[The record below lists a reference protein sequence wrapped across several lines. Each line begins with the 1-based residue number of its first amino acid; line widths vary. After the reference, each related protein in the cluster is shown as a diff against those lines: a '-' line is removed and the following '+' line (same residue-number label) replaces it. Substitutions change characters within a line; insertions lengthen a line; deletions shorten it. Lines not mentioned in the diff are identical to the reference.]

1 MPPITLA
8 GILGPVTTP
17 FTASEGPDLVGF
29 ASNIRSHLAHGL
41 HGIVVCGSTG
51 EAALLDEAER
61 AALLETARATVPQGT
76 LLLMGTGAESTRQC
90 VSRCRDAGARG
101 ADAVL
106 VVAPH
111 YYGAQMTPGA
121 LRAHYQRVAGESP
134 LPVVLYNI
142 PKYMHFRFEPD
153 LVAELSMH
161 ENIVGIKDSSGDL
174 ALLEGYVQAQG
185 PSFSV
190 LTGSGGQLLPGLQL
204 GVRGGIVAVS
214 LFAGGLC
221 VDVYE
226 GFKRGDI
233 ARAAVAQERLKPMAS
248 QIVAGLG
255 IPGVKA
261 ALDAV
266 GLVGGAVR
274 MPLRALSAD
283 EQRSVRELMA
293 APVA

>member
-1 MPPITLA
+1 MSSIRLA
-8 GILGPVTTP
+8 GVLGPVTTP
-17 FTASEGPDLVGF
+17 FTASETPDLVGF
-29 ASNIRSHLAHGL
+29 SSNIRSHLAHGL

-61 AALLETARATVPQGT
+61 SQLVATAREAVPSDR

-90 VSRCRDAGARG
+90 VTRCRDAGARG

-111 YYGAQMTPGA
+111 YYGAQMTGDA
-121 LRAHYQRVAGESP
+121 LRAHYLRVADESP
-134 LPVVLYNI
+134 VPVVLYNI
-142 PKYMHFRFEPD
+142 PKYMHFRLEPE

-174 ALLEGYVQAQG
+174 ALLEGYMQSQG
-185 PSFSV
+185 ASFTV
-190 LTGSGGQLLPGLQL
+190 LTGNGGQLLPALQM
-204 GVRGGIVAVS
+204 GARGGIVAVG
-214 LFAGGLC
+214 LFAAGLC

-226 GFKRGDI
+226 GFRTRDLV
-233 ARAAVAQERLKPMAS
+233 RATAAQEKLKPMAS

-255 IPGVKA
+255 VPGVKA

-266 GLVGGAVR
+266 GLVGGPVRLPLLALNADQVRAVQ
-274 MPLRALSAD
+274 ALMSA
-283 EQRSVRELMA
+283 
-293 APVA
+293 

>member
-1 MPPITLA
+1 MSPIRLA
-8 GILGPVTTP
+8 GVLGPVTTP
-17 FTASEGPDLVGF
+17 FTASETPDLVGF
-29 ASNIRSHLAHGL
+29 SSNIRSHLAHGL

-61 AALLETARATVPQGT
+61 AQLVATAREAVPSDR

-90 VSRCRDAGARG
+90 VTRCRDAGARG

-111 YYGAQMTPGA
+111 YYGAQMTGDA
-121 LRAHYQRVAGESP
+121 LRAHYLRVADESP
-134 LPVVLYNI
+134 VPVVLYNI
-142 PKYMHFRFEPD
+142 PKYMHFRLEPE

-174 ALLEGYVQAQG
+174 ALLEGYMQSQG
-185 PSFSV
+185 ASFTV
-190 LTGSGGQLLPGLQL
+190 LTGNGGQLLPALQM
-204 GVRGGIVAVS
+204 GVRGGIVAVG
-214 LFAGGLC
+214 LFAAGLC

-226 GFKRGDI
+226 GFRTRDLV
-233 ARAAVAQERLKPMAS
+233 RATAAQEKLKPMAS

-255 IPGVKA
+255 VPGVKA

-266 GLVGGAVR
+266 GLVGGPVRLPLLALNADQVRAVQ
-274 MPLRALSAD
+274 ALMSA
-283 EQRSVRELMA
+283 
-293 APVA
+293 

>member
-1 MPPITLA
+1 MPTLTLA
-8 GILGPVTTP
+8 GVFAPVTTP
-17 FTASEGPDLVGF
+17 FTASETPDLVGF

-61 AALLETARATVPQGT
+61 AALIETARSVVPSGK
-76 LLLMGTGAESTRQC
+76 LLLMGTGAESTKQC
-90 VSRCRDAGARG
+90 VTRCRDAGARG

-111 YYGAQMTPGA
+111 YYGAQMTTAA
-121 LRAHYQRVAGESP
+121 LRAHYQRVADESP
-134 LPVVLYNI
+134 VPVVVYNI
-142 PKYMHFRFEPD
+142 PKYMHFKIEPE
-153 LVAELSMH
+153 LLAELSMH
-161 ENIVGIKDSSGDL
+161 ENIVGVKDSSGDL
-174 ALLEGYVQAQG
+174 ALIEGYLQSQG
-185 PSFSV
+185 ASFSV

-221 VDVYE
+221 MDVYE

-233 ARAAVAQERLKPMAS
+233 ERATIAQERLKPMAS

-255 IPGVKA
+255 VPGVKA
-261 ALDAV
+261 ALDTV
-266 GLVGGAVR
+266 GLVGGPVR
-274 MPLRALSAD
+274 QPLLALGTEQLQTVRAL
-283 EQRSVRELMA
+283 MA
-293 APVA
+293 PPVD